1 MLENIVVVTLV
12 PFGEKIFIGKYL
24 MTLEV
29 KVRHFGTTK
38 SKMAPKIQDGGR
50 KFWILSTKKLDMDLK
65 NSQKK
70 FGACFHHVISQ
81 AFLAFSACTL
91 LGAK

>member
-1 MLENIVVVTLV
+1 MLTYIVRVTLV
-12 PFGEKIFIGKYL
+12 RFGEKIFIGKYL

-50 KFWILSTKKLDMDLK
+50 KFWILLTKKLDMDPK

-70 FGACFHHVISQ
+70 
-81 AFLAFSACTL
+81 LALASIML
-91 LGAK
+91 LVKRFQPVLQGESGW

>member
-1 MLENIVVVTLV
+1 MVPLV
-12 PFGEKIFIGKYL
+12 RFGEKIFIGKYF

-29 KVRHFGTTK
+29 KVHHFGTTK

-50 KFWILSTKKLDMDLK
+50 KFWILLTKKLDMDPK

-70 FGACFHHVISQ
+70 IGACFHHVISQ
-81 AFLAFSACTL
+81 AFLAFSACTKP
-91 LGAK
+91 GC